1 MQFSGKVYKVLKWL
15 CLIALPAIDTFLLT
29 VLPALGVADKTVSII
44 VTIVSAFATL
54 IGALIGVS
62 TKTYNESKKEE

>member
-1 MQFSGKVYKVLKWL
+1 MKFPDEVYKVLKWL

-29 VLPALGVADKTVSII
+29 VLPALGVPDSTVSVT
-44 VTIVSAFATL
+44 VTIISAAATL

-62 TKTYNESKKEE
+62 TKVYNDSKK

>member
-1 MQFSGKVYKVLKWL
+1 MQFSGKVYNFLKWF

-29 VLPALGVADKTVSII
+29 VLPVLGVSKVTVSIL
-44 VTIVSAFATL
+44 VTILSASGTL

-62 TKTYNESKKEE
+62 TKAYNGSKK

>member
-1 MQFSGKVYKVLKWL
+1 MQFSGKVYKFLKWF

-29 VLPALGVADKTVSII
+29 VLPVLGVSKVTVSVL
-44 VTIVSAFATL
+44 VTILSASGTL

-62 TKTYNESKKEE
+62 TKAYNDSKK

>member
-1 MQFSGKVYKVLKWL
+1 MQFSGKVYNFLKWF

-29 VLPALGVADKTVSII
+29 VLPVLGVSKVTVSIL
-44 VTIVSAFATL
+44 VTILSASGTL

-62 TKTYNESKKEE
+62 TKAYNDSKK

>member
-1 MQFSGKVYKVLKWL
+1 MQFSGKVYNFLKWF

-29 VLPALGVADKTVSII
+29 VLPVLGVADKTVSII
-44 VTIVSAFATL
+44 VTIISAVATL

-62 TKTYNESKKEE
+62 TKAYNDSKKE

>member
-1 MQFSGKVYKVLKWL
+1 MQFSGKVYKFLKWF

-29 VLPALGVADKTVSII
+29 VLPVLGVSKVTVSIL
-44 VTIVSAFATL
+44 VTILSASGTL

-62 TKTYNESKKEE
+62 TKAYNDSKK

>member
-1 MQFSGKVYKVLKWL
+1 MQFSGKVYNFLKWF

-29 VLPALGVADKTVSII
+29 VLPVLGVSK
-44 VTIVSAFATL
+44 VTISILVTILSASGTL

-62 TKTYNESKKEE
+62 TKAYNDSKK

>member
-1 MQFSGKVYKVLKWL
+1 MKFPDGVYKILKWI

-29 VLPALGVADKTVSII
+29 VLPAIGVADKTVSIV
-44 VTIVSAFATL
+44 VTIISAIGTL

-62 TKTYNESKKEE
+62 TKTYYDSKKE

>member
-1 MQFSGKVYKVLKWL
+1 MQFSGKVYKFLKWF

-29 VLPALGVADKTVSII
+29 VLPVLGVSKVTVSIL
-44 VTIVSAFATL
+44 VTILSASGTL

-62 TKTYNESKKEE
+62 TKTYNDSKK

>member
-1 MQFSGKVYKVLKWL
+1 MQFSGKVYNFLKWF

-29 VLPALGVADKTVSII
+29 VLPVLGVSKVTVSIL
-44 VTIVSAFATL
+44 VTILSASGTL

-62 TKTYNESKKEE
+62 TKAYNESKK